1 MWDAKEQATYLL
13 TQYDELKEALR
24 DLTKMET
31 LLEQGKV
38 LDGESSRMLS
48 RKSAFFALCSV
59 LERVAKPFDLYG
71 VM

>member
-13 TQYDELKEALR
+13 TQYDELKEVLR

-48 RKSAFFALCSV
+48 RKSAFFVLCSV
-59 LERVAKPFDLYG
+59 LERVAKTFDLYG